1 MLPTMQHYATWAKIT
16 IRCIETIEAIGDAIT
31 PYIALC
37 HKCATQGCE
46 VRAIFV

>member
-31 PYIALC
+31 PLISLSD
-37 HKCATQGCE
+37 KCA
-46 VRAIFV
+46 AK